1 MLLCCGLISEHKYIM
16 TKFHWLDFYGN
27 EDFFFFTEELGS
39 LFLFYFFLTQTFCFA
54 GFSSDLKSH
63 TSLFFFLPFQDL
75 PGTEEESQNLP
86 LVASSNFELNKE
98 WNSRKSANNSKRRR
112 QVVEPVWHSRRL
124 QPQRPPAVAPPTK
137 LTNQC
142 ILCRPQSYEP
152 QYLYECSTS
161 LPPPLFSSFQ
171 RPCCSPQLTHVHSH
185 PHKPNNHPSF
195 LCSIA
200 LQTDIDLPLT
210 WEALH

>member
-1 MLLCCGLISEHKYIM
+1 ML
-16 TKFHWLDFYGN
+16 WPDFRTQIHHDKVPLVGFLRQWG
-27 EDFFFFTEELGS
+27 FFFFTEELGS

-98 WNSRKSANNSKRRR
+98 WNSRKSANSKRRR

-142 ILCRPQSYEP
+142 V
-152 QYLYECSTS
+152 S
-161 LPPPLFSSFQ
+161 LSASKLRASVPLRVLDLSSA
-171 RPCCSPQLTHVHSH
+171 T
-185 PHKPNNHPSF
+185 SF
-195 LCSIA
+195 LFISTPLLQPPTHTRA
-200 LQTDIDLPLT
+200 LTPT
-210 WEALH
+210 